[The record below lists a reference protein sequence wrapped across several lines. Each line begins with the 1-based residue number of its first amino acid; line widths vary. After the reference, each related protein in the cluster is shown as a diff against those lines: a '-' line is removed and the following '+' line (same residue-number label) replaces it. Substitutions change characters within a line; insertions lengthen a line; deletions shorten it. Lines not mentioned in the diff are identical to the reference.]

1 MPTSKQIRNR
11 DKFTKEYK
19 LKEIQRNLTKKARL
33 KKEYLKTLKSE
44 GYEIPDK
51 KPTPVSK
58 DDIKNLREE
67 RALQGK
73 KKLDE
78 KKEIKKQRKK
88 AQTQQA
94 QEAKKKAEERVR
106 IIEQK
111 ERERERRKVKMTQK
125 TRTGQP
131 KMGPKIDDMLGK
143 IKNNSLYTE

>member
-19 LKEIQRNLTKKARL
+19 VKEIQRNLTKKARL
-33 KKEYLKTLKSE
+33 RKEYLKALKSE
-44 GYEIPDK
+44 GYEVPDK

-58 DDIKNLREE
+58 DDIKHLKEE

-73 KKLDE
+73 RKLDE
-78 KKEIKKQRKK
+78 KKEIKKQRKRLQ
-88 AQTQQA
+88 AEHA
-94 QEAKKKAEERVR
+94 QEAKRKEEERIK

-111 ERERERRKVKMTQK
+111 AQEREKRKVKMTQK
-125 TRTGQP
+125 TKTGQP
-131 KMGPKIDDMLGK
+131 KMGPKIDDMLDK